1 MTKKKIFVLALA
13 VCLLAILSM
22 GTLAWFSDSDSVDN
36 NFYVGDGGEN
46 ADDIF
51 SVDIW
56 EHVDSDGDGQPD
68 LYIGKDTDGG
78 SYDYKEVVPGDML
91 YKAVNVTNTGSNA
104 EWIRVSVT
112 VDNASVWAQLETK
125 YGFNLEDLLIRYDLR
140 YLRLI
145 RCRKNGLTAFFSL
158 RVSRKYGLEI
168 FSSQIGEGLYL
179 GHAHNI
185 NVHPEAMLGKNCNLN
200 KGCTIGAENRGSR
213 KGAPVLGD
221 EVWVGT
227 NAVVCGRVHIG
238 SDVLIAPNAF
248 VNFDVPDHSL
258 VIGNPGQ
265 IIRKEQATTA
275 YITHKV

>member
-1 MTKKKIFVLALA
+1 MNKAFQQDYFRMTGRKW
-13 VCLLAILSM
+13 S
-22 GTLAWFSDSDSVDN
+22 
-36 NFYVGDGGEN
+36 
-46 ADDIF
+46 
-51 SVDIW
+51 
-56 EHVDSDGDGQPD
+56 
-68 LYIGKDTDGG
+68 
-78 SYDYKEVVPGDML
+78 
-91 YKAVNVTNTGSNA
+91 
-104 EWIRVSVT
+104 IRG
-112 VDNASVWAQLETK
+112 WL
-125 YGFNLEDLLIRYDLR
+125 DLLIRYDLR
-140 YLRLI
+140 YLWLI

-158 RVSRKYGLEI
+158 RASRKYGLEI
-168 FSSQIGEGLYL
+168 LSSQIGEGLYL